1 MTAKEE
7 RAINL
12 EIHRMNRTHNE
23 MVVKNNA
30 LEYECS
36 RLRAEL
42 KNETAKYVVNQNI
55 FVQQCNAYKAAEL
68 EMINAMQQEQQKMH
82 AVFKQEQQE
91 TITKLQ
97 QQMMQETLARRQT
110 LLNEFNTAKQ
120 NLEANYTNRIDK
132 NTQELLMAKKA
143 MEVEL
148 DIEKTAYVKREKEQ
162 LAYFHD
168 RIEEMKRNVEE
179 EYNQKMELEKK
190 QRIGIQHELEVD
202 KKQRISIQ
210 RELEVEKTQRIGIQR
225 ELELEKPQRISIQR
239 ELEVEKTQRVNIET
253 QLSQYLSVIQELNEK
268 NRQMEREQSL
278 VNKRIED
285 EINIITPQLIK
296 TISYYNISVAV
307 AANYANI
314 QMINKLGLHG
324 KRVLLYSHYSNRDEV
339 ESYNYLT
346 LQKMECWFDYIIVL
360 TNCPNKWNIQNPDYN
375 KYHILWYNL
384 KGDFRNYAIFIM
396 QHLKTLLYIDKLCL
410 INDSFVIVDILAY
423 ERCMKRLFDSNTNH
437 DFMGITSSLENVYH
451 LQSYF
456 ICFNSRAVPPAMNY
470 FEIHGIPSSHNTTI
484 GIYELGITKYLMN
497 QGLTQNAIVS
507 NTEMKFPLNTTYYK
521 WSTVLQHTGIIKRQ
535 HLLKQYPSRFAMTDL
550 NISLIANKFS
560 ENKHFINFLKYHS
573 INFN

>member
-190 QRIGIQHELEVD
+190 QRIGIQHELEV
-202 KKQRISIQ
+202 
-210 RELEVEKTQRIGIQR
+210 EKTQRIGIQR
-225 ELELEKPQRISIQR
+225 ELEVEKTQRISIQR

-253 QLSQYLSVIQELNEK
+253 QLSQQELNEK

>member
-190 QRIGIQHELEVD
+190 QRIGIQHELEV
-202 KKQRISIQ
+202 
-210 RELEVEKTQRIGIQR
+210 EKTQRIGIQR
-225 ELELEKPQRISIQR
+225 ELEVEKTQRISIQR

-253 QLSQYLSVIQELNEK
+253 QLSQQELNEK

-521 WSTVLQHTGIIKRQ
+521 WSTVLQH
-535 HLLKQYPSRFAMTDL
+535 LLKQYPSRFAMTDL

>member
-190 QRIGIQHELEVD
+190 QRIGIQHELEVE
-202 KKQRISIQ
+202 KTQRIGIQ
-210 RELEVEKTQRIGIQR
+210 RELEVEKTQRIGIQH
-225 ELELEKPQRISIQR
+225 ELEL
-239 ELEVEKTQRVNIET
+239 EKTQRVNIET
-253 QLSQYLSVIQELNEK
+253 QLSQQELNEK